1 MDENR
6 TQRSLYL
13 KTNSKQESMT
23 IGNPEVN
30 KYVQRMSMREN
41 PPDLVTSRLTRKNQK
56 RNVYSGEFHDRDR
69 VHDDAGDD

>member
-13 KTNSKQESMT
+13 KTNSKQDSLT

-30 KYVQRMSMREN
+30 DFVLRMSMREN
-41 PPDLVTSRLTRKNQK
+41 PPDTVTSRFTRENQK
-56 RNVYSGEFHDRDR
+56 RHVYSGQFHDWDR
-69 VHDDAGDD
+69 VHDDASDD